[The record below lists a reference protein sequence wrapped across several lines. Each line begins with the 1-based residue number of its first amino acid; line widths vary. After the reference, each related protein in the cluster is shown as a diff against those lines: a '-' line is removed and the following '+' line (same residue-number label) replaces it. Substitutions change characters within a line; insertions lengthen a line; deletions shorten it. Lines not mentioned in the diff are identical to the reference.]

1 LDGWQAVDGE
11 WVYYDGGEVMEGWV
25 ALGGV
30 IIYQYADGSRARGL
44 QQIGSEWYQFSDTGI
59 LADDWQ
65 NVYDR
70 IDILNATN
78 TQPEKTPVVDNVVSV
93 EPISEGKEQAWG
105 LGGIAL
111 MLIIAFAAGGTGAAA
126 VLLIRKK
133 KLVQAAA

>member
-1 LDGWQAVDGE
+1 
-11 WVYYDGGEVMEGWV
+11 MEGWV

-59 LADDWQ
+59 LTDDWQ

-78 TQPEKTPVVDNVVSV
+78 TQPEEKPVVEDVVSV
-93 EPISEGKEQAWG
+93 ESIPEEKEQTWG
-105 LGGIAL
+105 LGGVAL
-111 MLIIAFAAGGTGAAA
+111 MLIIAFAVGGTCTAT

-133 KLVQAAA
+133 TLVQAA